1 MHKEPFFSD
10 ANDEKNGLIFPKKET
25 EMDTFPVSFP
35 AQNGYVLSRVCQGDW
50 GSSASPN
57 KVVCATKW
65 LANIELAKPFQPILP
80 LETESVLVV
89 RLVSERQRRKTGGG
103 TLSEREIFEDTSA
116 ERNPKRKEPKQIS
129 FRVSEPEFEKLKRS
143 AESLQMSVPAF
154 VKSKAQGA
162 KLVTPKVDRAGAIEI
177 AKQLRAIGNN
187 INQMARATNT
197 AELDPNLAANL
208 TAELQKTQKELNQL
222 WKNLT

>member
-1 MHKEPFFSD
+1 MHKGPFFSD
-10 ANDEKNGLIFPKKET
+10 ANDEKNGLILPEKET
-25 EMDTFPVSFP
+25 EMDTFLVSFSGSKRP
-35 AQNGYVLSRVCQGDW
+35 RFDHVFQGDW

-65 LANIELAKPFQPILP
+65 LANIELAKPLQLILP

-89 RLVSERQRRKTGGG
+89 RLVSEQQRRKTGGG
-103 TLSEREIFEDTSA
+103 TLSEREIFEVTSA

-197 AELDPNLAANL
+197 AELNPNLAANL

>member
-1 MHKEPFFSD
+1 
-10 ANDEKNGLIFPKKET
+10 
-25 EMDTFPVSFP
+25 MDTFPVSFL
-35 AQNGYVLSRVCQGDW
+35 AQNGHVLTGFFRGI
-50 GSSASPN
+50 GGAARPPN

-65 LANIELAKPFQPILP
+65 LANIELAKPLQPSLP

-89 RLVSERQRRKTGGG
+89 SLVSERQRRKTGGG

-116 ERNPKRKEPKQIS
+116 ERKPKRKEPKQIS

-154 VKSKAQGA
+154 VKSKAQGT
-162 KLVTPKVDRAGAIEI
+162 KLVTPKIDRSGAIEI

-187 INQMARATNT
+187 VNQMARATNV
-197 AELDPNLAANL
+197 AELDPDSAGNL
-208 TAELQKTQKELNQL
+208 TAELKKVQKELNQL
-222 WKNLT
+222 WQQLN

>member
-1 MHKEPFFSD
+1 M
-10 ANDEKNGLIFPKKET
+10 
-25 EMDTFPVSFP
+25 
-35 AQNGYVLSRVCQGDW
+35 
-50 GSSASPN
+50 
-57 KVVCATKW
+57 
-65 LANIELAKPFQPILP
+65 
-80 LETESVLVV
+80 V
-89 RLVSERQRRKTGGG
+89 RLISERQRRKTGGG

-116 ERNPKRKEPKQIS
+116 ERKPKRKEPKQIS
-129 FRVSEPEFEKLKRS
+129 FRVSELEFEKLKRS

-197 AELDPNLAANL
+197 AELDSNLAANL

-222 WKNLT
+222 WKNLN

>member
-1 MHKEPFFSD
+1 M
-10 ANDEKNGLIFPKKET
+10 
-25 EMDTFPVSFP
+25 
-35 AQNGYVLSRVCQGDW
+35 
-50 GSSASPN
+50 
-57 KVVCATKW
+57 
-65 LANIELAKPFQPILP
+65 
-80 LETESVLVV
+80 
-89 RLVSERQRRKTGGG
+89 
-103 TLSEREIFEDTSA
+103 SEREIFEDTSA

-187 INQMARATNT
+187 VNQMARVTNT
-197 AELDPNLAANL
+197 AELDTNTADNLASAL
-208 TAELQKTQKELNQL
+208 KDVQEELQNIWETLV
-222 WKNLT
+222 